1 MTELTLFVVKSKQKC
16 ADMHTKALKPF
27 DKIKVS
33 LHRMILSGKIV
44 KAGGLVYE
52 KTTKETKKTIAG
64 IRAFIWHDP
73 WIDAGGV
80 TIAYAD
86 ETDAAEQPD
95 DEQGPLWRYEEKMER
110 IILVIPAASFQ
121 KGRIGKALSGIRK
134 HLRIESATMYMQTQS
149 RGC

>member
-1 MTELTLFVVKSKQKC
+1 MCREALTDFLFCFPIRKITYYWLSLYIAKVLTELTLFVVKSKQKC

-44 KAGGLVYE
+44 KAGGLVYK

-73 WIDAGGV
+73 WIDAGGSNNRLC
-80 TIAYAD
+80 
-86 ETDAAEQPD
+86 
-95 DEQGPLWRYEEKMER
+95 G
-110 IILVIPAASFQ
+110 
-121 KGRIGKALSGIRK
+121 
-134 HLRIESATMYMQTQS
+134 
-149 RGC
+149 